1 MNEIEKI
8 VERDN
13 FGKNTD
19 KDVETIK
26 MIYSELSD
34 KLKYIPPIHSKVLI
48 IDDILMIIG
57 SHNWLSNSG
66 KQRQEKDEVG
76 CIITDTKAINYIK
89 KRYHIEML
97 VEK

>member
-1 MNEIEKI
+1 
-8 VERDN
+8 
-13 FGKNTD
+13 
-19 KDVETIK
+19 
-26 MIYSELSD
+26 
-34 KLKYIPPIHSKVLI
+34 
-48 IDDILMIIG
+48 MIIG